1 MEDTTGQ
8 RSDIQYVLVPICTSR
23 PRERERRDE
32 AEEEEQERWQCGG
45 GGGKDEEDLDEKTN
59 NSTRSSDDGT
69 CRIWDARQ
77 SLAKPRIYIPKPPDS
92 LTDLKLQLMKQMP
105 GKGTDPP
112 SAGQQTRQILCCAFN
127 ANGTVFVTGSSDTYA
142 RVWNACK
149 SNTDDS
155 EQPNHEMDLLSG
167 HENDVNYVQ
176 FRLLTVGQSV
186 KGERHHMHSGR
197 TENKTPDFS

>member
-1 MEDTTGQ
+1 
-8 RSDIQYVLVPICTSR
+8 
-23 PRERERRDE
+23 
-32 AEEEEQERWQCGG
+32 
-45 GGGKDEEDLDEKTN
+45 
-59 NSTRSSDDGT
+59 SSDDGT

-92 LTDLKLQLMKQMP
+92 LT
-105 GKGTDPP
+105 GKGTDPS

-176 FRLLTVGQSV
+176 FR
-186 KGERHHMHSGR
+186 
-197 TENKTPDFS
+197 